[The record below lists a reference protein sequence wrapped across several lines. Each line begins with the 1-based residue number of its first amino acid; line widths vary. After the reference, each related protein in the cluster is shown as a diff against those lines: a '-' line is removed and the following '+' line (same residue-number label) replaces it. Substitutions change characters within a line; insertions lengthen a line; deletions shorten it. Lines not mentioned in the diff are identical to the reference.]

1 MTANSSQ
8 TRTATDTN
16 TATDT
21 STAKARR
28 KVLLIDDDASLRR
41 VTEYSLQSAGFQV
54 ISAADGEQGLASF
67 KMDHPEIVI
76 TDIQMPGLS
85 GYEVLQQIKAERP
98 ETLVIVITAY
108 SSVEK
113 AVEAMKQGAYDYLAK
128 PFSRDELVLL
138 VDKAFN
144 LLGLQEEN
152 RRLRDELEHQIDF
165 SHMVAI
171 SDVMQD
177 VFDVVQR
184 VAPTEASVLIT
195 GESGTGKEL
204 IARAIHQGGPRSKE
218 PFVAINCAAIPAN
231 LLESELFGHVRGA
244 FTGAVRDRAGKFV
257 DADGGTL
264 FLDEVGEMPIEL
276 QPKLLRVLQEMEI
289 EPVGGKVRSVDVR
302 IVAAT
307 NQDVET
313 AMQEGR
319 FREDLYYRLA
329 VIPIEL
335 PPLRERVDDIPLLV
349 RHFLERFSAGSPT
362 DISDVAL
369 ESMVAYAWP
378 GNVRE
383 LQNAVERMVVLNRG
397 EPLDLHD
404 LPAKIRSTP
413 SSARSQIVEL
423 PPEGYSLEAVEKE
436 VVVQALER
444 NDWNQT
450 RAAAFLQV
458 PRHTLIY
465 RMEKY
470 DIKKP

>member
-1 MTANSSQ
+1 MSVDRS
-8 TRTATDTN
+8 RSLKTN
-16 TATDT
+16 R
-21 STAKARR
+21 SR

-41 VTEYSLQSAGFQV
+41 VTEYSLQSAGFHV
-54 ISAADGEQGLASF
+54 LSTVDGKEGLAAFLTES
-67 KMDHPEIVI
+67 PQVVI
-76 TDIQMPGLS
+76 TDIQMPGMS

-98 ETLVIVITAY
+98 ETLVIVITAF

-128 PFSRDELVLL
+128 PFSRDELVL
-138 VDKAFN
+138 VVNKAFN

-152 RRLRDELEHQIDF
+152 QRLRDELEHQVDF
-165 SHMVAI
+165 DHMVGI
-171 SDVMQD
+171 SDVMQN
-177 VFDVVQR
+177 VFDVVRR

-204 IARAIHQGGPRSKE
+204 IARAIHQGGGRSKE
-218 PFVAINCAAIPAN
+218 PFVAINCAAIPAT

-244 FTGAVRDRAGKFV
+244 FTGAVRDRAGKFEQ
-257 DADGGTL
+257 ADGGTL
-264 FLDEVGEMPIEL
+264 FLDEIGEMPMEL
-276 QPKLLRVLQEMEI
+276 QPKLLRVLQEMEV
-289 EPVGGKVRSVDVR
+289 EPLGGKTRSVNVR
-302 IVAAT
+302 IIAAT
-307 NQDVET
+307 NQDVES
-313 AMQEGR
+313 ALEEGR
-319 FREDLYYRLA
+319 FREDLYYRLN

-335 PPLRERVDDIPLLV
+335 PSLRERVEDIPLLV
-349 RHFLERFSAGSPT
+349 THFLKRYSSASPVG
-362 DISDVAL
+362 ISESAL
-369 ESMVAYAWP
+369 ESMAAYNWP

-383 LQNAVERMVVLNRG
+383 LQNAVERMVVLNHG
-397 EPLDLHD
+397 EMLDFHH
-404 LPAKIRSTP
+404 LPAKIISTP
-413 SSARSQIVEL
+413 SSSRNQIVEL
-423 PPEGYSLEAVEKE
+423 PPEGYPLEMIEKE